1 MFITMTM
8 MMMTNALDQDHT
20 MLLVMAMVDDDR
32 FS

>member
-1 MFITMTM
+1 MTM

-20 MLLVMAMVDDDR
+20 MILVMAMVDDDR